1 MDKKNNIFKIALL
14 VSLVLHALILFPI
27 PKFQKNQKQIIE
39 PVFFN
44 YLAVNIPQPKI
55 NEIKDLNKADIA
67 QEKKNKIV
75 KKTYRTIKSNKKVQ
89 KLINPV
95 EEKPE
100 IVENIPIIDPQ
111 PKKEI
116 LTKTNPVLPK
126 KEEDLNK
133 DKYYIS
139 YYRLINELLRDS
151 VIYPN
156 DFSEGEIGLT
166 FVLNS
171 DGSLENIDIMQDTSY
186 NNNSLRETAKLIV
199 KNASPF
205 PPFPKELSQKQLT
218 FNVVFC
224 FRERS

>member
-1 MDKKNNIFKIALL
+1 MDKNNKIFQITLL

-27 PKFQKNQKQIIE
+27 PKFKQKESQVID

-44 YLAVNIPQPKI
+44 YLAVNIPQPKNI
-55 NEIKDLNKADIA
+55 EVKELNKAAIQ
-67 QEKKNKIV
+67 QEKQNKIV
-75 KKTYRTIKSNKKVQ
+75 KKTYRTIKSNKKIQ
-89 KLINPV
+89 KIVNPL
-95 EEKPE
+95 EQRPE
-100 IVENIPIIDPQ
+100 IVENIPIPDSAPQ
-111 PKKEI
+111 QEI
-116 LTKTNPVLPK
+116 LTKTNPILPK
-126 KEEDLNK
+126 KEEELSK

-151 VIYPN
+151 VIYPD

-186 NNNSLRETAKLIV
+186 NNNSLRETAKQIV

-205 PPFPKELSQKQLT
+205 PPFPKELCQKQLT